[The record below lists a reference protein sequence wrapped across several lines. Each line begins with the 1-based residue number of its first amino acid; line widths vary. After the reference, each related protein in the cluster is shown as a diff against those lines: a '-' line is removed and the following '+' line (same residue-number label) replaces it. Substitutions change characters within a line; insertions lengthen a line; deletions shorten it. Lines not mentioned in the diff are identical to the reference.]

1 MRPGRERTRIVNGIG
16 AWVLC
21 AAGLMANAVA
31 ASELR
36 GYVRDAST
44 GQPIANA
51 VVTAQ
56 GQISVTERQGAFVIE
71 ADTEQI
77 QARAPGYRAMQQR
90 WTGEDMVFD
99 LSPFRPRA
107 VYLSTFG
114 VADASLRTAAER
126 LVEQGA
132 INALVIDAKGDRGQF
147 SYPSPAGTD
156 ANAHTAVAVPTTG
169 KLQSLVARSKWL
181 GPVVQ
186 PVMMTVGTVPTLVIA
201 PFFLIWFGVGRGS
214 SILLVLVYCAVILY
228 VFAQRAA
235 DNLDPVFEDYAR
247 TLGASPRRV
256 IRDVLI
262 PGTVP
267 QILGGIRIALAGA
280 WGIEAIV
287 ELLGAQQGIGKIVS
301 VLAQSI
307 DIEGIF
313 AALVMLA
320 IVAIA
325 CDVLTAWVIER
336 LAPWSPA
343 AARHKE

>member
-1 MRPGRERTRIVNGIG
+1 MIRGTASDVTRVGNPKSFPRLRALSAARWRRFDPLALLGVVVMVAAWHIASRFVAGSVLPSPFNVAKRIVADFWLARELAYYGLGNTGLFG
-16 AWVLC
+16 SLVFTGVNVL
-21 AAGLMANAVA
+21 
-31 ASELR
+31 
-36 GYVRDAST
+36 
-44 GQPIANA
+44 
-51 VVTAQ
+51 
-56 GQISVTERQGAFVIE
+56 
-71 ADTEQI
+71 
-77 QARAPGYRAMQQR
+77 
-90 WTGEDMVFD
+90 
-99 LSPFRPRA
+99 
-107 VYLSTFG
+107 
-114 VADASLRTAAER
+114 
-126 LVEQGA
+126 
-132 INALVIDAKGDRGQF
+132 
-147 SYPSPAGTD
+147 
-156 ANAHTAVAVPTTG
+156 VAVFAG
-169 KLQSLVARSKWL
+169 SLIGIAIGLLAARSKWL
-181 GPVVQ
+181 GPLVQ
-186 PVMMTVGTVPTLVIA
+186 PVMMTVGTVPTLVVA

-214 SILLVLVYCAVILY
+214 SILLVLMYSAVILY

-313 AALVMLA
+313 AAL
-320 IVAIA
+320 IVLGIA
-325 CDVLTAWVIER
+325 AVAFDVLTATVIRR

-343 AARHKE
+343 AIRHKE

>member
-1 MRPGRERTRIVNGIG
+1 MLRSTVSGVTRAGNQAQRPRERASSGARWRRFDPLALCGIVLVVV
-16 AWVLC
+16 AWQI
-21 AAGLMANAVA
+21 ASGLVA
-31 ASELR
+31 ASVL
-36 GYVRDAST
+36 
-44 GQPIANA
+44 
-51 VVTAQ
+51 
-56 GQISVTERQGAFVIE
+56 
-71 ADTEQI
+71 
-77 QARAPGYRAMQQR
+77 
-90 WTGEDMVFD
+90 
-99 LSPFRPRA
+99 
-107 VYLSTFG
+107 
-114 VADASLRTAAER
+114 
-126 LVEQGA
+126 
-132 INALVIDAKGDRGQF
+132 
-147 SYPSPAGTD
+147 PSPLSVARRIAADFWVARELAYYGLGNTGLFD
-156 ANAHTAVAVPTTG
+156 SLVFSGINVLVAVSAG
-169 KLQSLVARSKWL
+169 SLIGIAIGLLAARSKWL
-181 GPVVQ
+181 GPLVQ
-186 PVMMTVGTVPTLVIA
+186 PVMMTAGTVPTLVIA

-313 AALVMLA
+313 AALIVLGLA
-320 IVAIA
+320 AVVF
-325 CDVLTAWVIER
+325 DVLTARVIER
-336 LAPWSPA
+336 VAPWSPA
-343 AARHKE
+343 AIRHKE

>member
-1 MRPGRERTRIVNGIG
+1 MFRSTASQVTR
-16 AWVLC
+16 
-21 AAGLMANAVA
+21 AGNRVK
-31 ASELR
+31 
-36 GYVRDAST
+36 
-44 GQPIANA
+44 
-51 VVTAQ
+51 
-56 GQISVTERQGAFVIE
+56 
-71 ADTEQI
+71 
-77 QARAPGYRAMQQR
+77 
-90 WTGEDMVFD
+90 
-99 LSPFRPRA
+99 LSRPRA
-107 VYLSTFG
+107 SSRALWRRFDPLALLGIVLMVVGWHIASRF
-114 VADASLRTAAER
+114 VAGSIL
-126 LVEQGA
+126 
-132 INALVIDAKGDRGQF
+132 
-147 SYPSPAGTD
+147 PSPLNVARRIAADFWVARELTYYGLGNTGLFD
-156 ANAHTAVAVPTTG
+156 SLVFTGVNVLVAVFAG
-169 KLQSLVARSKWL
+169 SLIGITIGLLAARSKWL
-181 GPVVQ
+181 GPLVQ

>member
-1 MRPGRERTRIVNGIG
+1 MFRSTVSGVTS
-16 AWVLC
+16 
-21 AAGLMANAVA
+21 AGNQTL
-31 ASELR
+31 
-36 GYVRDAST
+36 
-44 GQPIANA
+44 
-51 VVTAQ
+51 
-56 GQISVTERQGAFVIE
+56 F
-71 ADTEQI
+71 
-77 QARAPGYRAMQQR
+77 
-90 WTGEDMVFD
+90 
-99 LSPFRPRA
+99 PR
-107 VYLSTFG
+107 
-114 VADASLRTAAER
+114 LRTLSVVWWRRFDPLALLGIV
-126 LVEQGA
+126 LVVVAWHLASRFVAGS
-132 INALVIDAKGDRGQF
+132 IL
-147 SYPSPAGTD
+147 PSPLSVARRIIADFWVARELAYYGLGNTGLFGSLVFTGV
-156 ANAHTAVAVPTTG
+156 NVLVAVSAG
-169 KLQSLVARSKWL
+169 SLIGIAIGLLASRSKWL
-181 GPVVQ
+181 GPLVQ

-201 PFFLIWFGVGRGS
+201 PFFLIWFGVGRAS

-313 AALVMLA
+313 AALIVLGLA
-320 IVAIA
+320 AVAF
-325 CDVLTAWVIER
+325 DVLTAMVIQR

-343 AARHKE
+343 AVRHKE